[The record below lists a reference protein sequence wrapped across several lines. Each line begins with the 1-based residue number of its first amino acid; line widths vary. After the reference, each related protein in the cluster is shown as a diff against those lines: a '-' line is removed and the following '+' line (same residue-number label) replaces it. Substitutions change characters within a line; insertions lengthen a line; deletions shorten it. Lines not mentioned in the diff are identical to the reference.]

1 MPDIS
6 PLRDFI
12 ATATRSIERH
22 GDDEAAILAELAPA
36 LRKLVQND
44 TWLPDAY
51 AQPDPQFYRQY
62 LLYGDPLD
70 RLSVVS
76 FVWGPGQITPVHD
89 HRVWGLVG
97 ILRGA
102 EIGTDYQRSAD
113 GKLIAG
119 ATTRLEPGE
128 VVVVSPTLGDIH
140 TIANAYDHRASI
152 SIHVYGGN
160 IGRIRRASYD
170 QQTGAEREF
179 VSGYSNG
186 QTPNLWAETHQ

>member
-1 MPDIS
+1 MTDIS

-12 ATATRSIERH
+12 ATATRCIERH
-22 GDDEAAILAELAPA
+22 GHDEATILAELAPA
-36 LRKLVQND
+36 LGRLVQQD
-44 TWLPDAY
+44 HWLPDAF
-51 AQPDPQFYRQY
+51 AQPDPTFYRQY

-97 ILRGA
+97 VLRGA
-102 EIGTDYQRSAD
+102 EIGTAYQRNAD
-113 GKLIAG
+113 GTLTRG
-119 ATTRLEPGE
+119 ATSRLEAGG
-128 VVVVSPTLGDIH
+128 VVAVSPSLGDIH
-140 TIANAYDHRASI
+140 TIANAYDDRPSI

-160 IGRIRRASYD
+160 IGRIRRASFD
-170 QQTGAEREF
+170 PATGAAREF

-186 QTPNLWAETHQ
+186 QTPNLWAETT